1 MNPLLPPG
9 PADLKELTSRCID
22 RSYDSLYNLTTSL
35 PNTASEERRGVALK
49 QLQDTHAVFKKLL
62 VLTRWSV
69 QSPLADKCAELLQ
82 EAQTFQDQANETN
95 DRLYFLHRDLD
106 RAKERQY
113 DLTTAIDVLYGGTY
127 TRLPRVINYAM
138 HPREFPPVD
147 EETSIAELDAVL
159 RFRLIEETI
168 PDKFTHI
175 DVHEGFVTAG
185 ASGEFEMVFTVDG
198 TKPDSLWLVASV
210 QTVLTDPVAQATFK
224 HLASTSSLR
233 IIQSNAPTD
242 VHYMQ
247 LKILIQKR
255 LNQSATPLL
264 DACNIMSDF
273 CCSLA
278 LRILHAQGQL
288 LVDTRWPHGVS
299 FLHQDHNDAAT
310 LDIVYWTDA
319 TAPYVAASTPGTF
332 SLEEMRNRM
341 HPDALRYPAAG
352 CCVRLQ
358 PNTTNDKTAA
368 GLFSLQ
374 LFPAPPSMLL
384 QRYPALVPEALAV
397 PTNLYGLSADH
408 FLLGAMD
415 VHAASALFCLE
426 QHLLVQTNT
435 DQDYDDGAELRW
447 LTTGERVR
455 VTRSSPRN
463 MRLARVDSS
472 GRAPLE
478 VSWDMRTG
486 RFGAFCLAQ
495 ASSIAAAVA
504 HLETLL
510 HTTVK
515 VQLPGVTVAGEF
527 ALVFASNDDVAAA
540 VAAVL
545 RLVVAFELEAFASG
559 CANLPVVRV
568 RDRHAAAVD
577 AAGVASDAVF
587 VELVRG
593 KDATVYL
600 VVELDTIPE
609 VTLDKARKRRRRC
622 RRRDSD
628 GLFSLGP
635 PAFSILHVVDET
647 HRPSASSSSVRCLER
662 LPTPGYVGTKKRKRR
677 DVPSLSALLLDMAAV
692 GRQRAQWHL
701 LDAFATKYNVLLTTT
716 STLSTTDDGSV
727 ELASTP
733 PSSSLWTVSCPFP
746 DRLHTAPHVD
756 VHRLEARVFPDS
768 SVEVTVHVG
777 SSPFAYISPQGCLSG
792 GRGGGRGSFVATALP
807 TGDLVY
813 RRRWTNQKFQLL
825 LMDVVVANVMLHV
838 KPMAELGH
846 RLERTLLSSLNADGV
861 GQIYAERADPFKF
874 TLACRGLPRCQSSSQ
889 SLLICDDVIMRVH
902 VEHKVMHQYPRGAF
916 VLTTAPSH
924 ALLPFLQDALNTH
937 KSTAQLVEVLERTA
951 VPLVML
957 SRALTAA
964 YPAAVVPSNFVL
976 VPRSQTHLRLTAA
989 VDQGL
994 AVEMLLDQVYYDQRA
1009 FHDVHARLSDANRWE
1024 CAVCAFSN
1032 VAMKPTCS
1040 LCGGLKDS
1048 HFLEHALDEIDYA
1061 LLTDRP
1067 RSRSYRDAF
1076 LTPLSSSSL
1085 SMRSSK
1091 MTLLN
1096 TFHRMSSFFFHKLV
1110 APDDLN
1116 PRQRSARMR
1125 KEWVRKLDAKDR
1137 PYWKRRILDATRVV
1151 PAFVVQLMSSS
1162 DRLKALAVIRR
1173 RTSTVLGTLDEE
1185 DTIVVLEDKGLHHV
1199 DDDVAMLHD
1208 DGDDEDV
1215 KHIMYLPVEA
1225 VHATRSVLGEAV
1237 DPA

>member
-147 EETSIAELDAVL
+147 EEASIAELDAVL

-635 PAFSILHVVDET
+635 PAFSILHVVDEP

-716 STLSTTDDGSV
+716 STWSTTTDDGSV
-727 ELASTP
+727 ELASSTP
-733 PSSSLWTVSCPFP
+733 STSSLWTVSCPFP

-777 SSPFAYISPQGCLSG
+777 SSPFAYISPQGSSSG

-813 RRRWTNQKFQLL
+813 RRRWTNQKFQLP

-976 VPRSQTHLRLTAA
+976 VPRSQTHLRLTYADRCA
-989 VDQGL
+989 VDVVFLADQKINVRSAPSSLVPVPSCAMPGGL
-994 AVEMLLDQVYYDQRA
+994 LLDHASFYDTVR
-1009 FHDVHARLSDANRWE
+1009 R
-1024 CAVCAFSN
+1024 
-1032 VAMKPTCS
+1032 S
-1040 LCGGLKDS
+1040 LVP
-1048 HFLEHALDEIDYA
+1048 EMAAL
-1061 LLTDRP
+1061 
-1067 RSRSYRDAF
+1067 
-1076 LTPLSSSSL
+1076 
-1085 SMRSSK
+1085 
-1091 MTLLN
+1091 
-1096 TFHRMSSFFFHKLV
+1096 
-1110 APDDLN
+1110 
-1116 PRQRSARMR
+1116 
-1125 KEWVRKLDAKDR
+1125 
-1137 PYWKRRILDATRVV
+1137 
-1151 PAFVVQLMSSS
+1151 
-1162 DRLKALAVIRR
+1162 
-1173 RTSTVLGTLDEE
+1173 
-1185 DTIVVLEDKGLHHV
+1185 
-1199 DDDVAMLHD
+1199 
-1208 DGDDEDV
+1208 
-1215 KHIMYLPVEA
+1215 
-1225 VHATRSVLGEAV
+1225 
-1237 DPA
+1237 